1 MISLYLGLDLVFG
14 FIDMF
19 GVGLDFGFRALSLGF
34 GYGDGRF
41 GNLDCIGLNLDL
53 GFFGI

>member
-1 MISLYLGLDLVFG
+1 MKFGLGLGWFG